1 MSYQSV
7 MSERLYTLKE
17 VVGFLCQSE
26 DAGEEVKIMRQVRH
40 WTASDL
46 IPTVGKKHTGTG
58 VSREYSAHEI
68 RLAVILLELSH
79 YRVPVTILESFDEM
93 VGNYADAPEWQDAI
107 AGKRPVFLQFA
118 FNAHMNVWQLHGEH
132 FKKNFLSSTFGGKE
146 NRALGVNSAIVINL
160 TKVFQGLPK

>member
-1 MSYQSV
+1 MSKT
-7 MSERLYTLKE
+7 LYTLKE
-17 VVGFLCQSE
+17 VVGFLRRSK
-26 DAGEEVKIMRQVRH
+26 DSGEEAKIMRQVRH

-46 IPTVGKKHTGTG
+46 IPTVSKKHTGTG
-58 VSREYSAHEI
+58 VSREYSAREV
-68 RLAVILLELSH
+68 RLAAILLELSH
-79 YRVPVTILESFDEM
+79 YRVPVTVLDDFDEM
-93 VGNYADAPEWQDAI
+93 VGKYSDDDDDWQDAI

-146 NRALGVNSAIVINL
+146 SRALDVNSAIVINL